1 MVSKGDWLWKPA
13 NIKVENNGSLVYVRS
28 SLNVHNPFWGGGGG
42 GGGGDGGGGGGG
54 GGGGSMAKWWEHS
67 SSTTVAWVQIRS
79 WSLCGL
85 SLLLVLS
92 LAPKGFSLGDPVFPS
107 P

>member
-28 SLNVHNPFWGGGGG
+28 SLNVHNPFLGGGVGG
-42 GGGGDGGGGGGG
+42 KYG
-54 GGGGSMAKWWEHS
+54 EV
-67 SSTTVAWVQIRS
+67 VAWVQIRS